1 MSSTRSNGWQR
12 SALFRWHLY
21 SGMVAALLVIL
32 LSVSGVLLNHGH
44 ALGLDRHYVSSG
56 WLIRAYGLPAPPV
69 AAFRLGDATLVQA
82 GERLQLG
89 QVPWPAVDAPLVGAL
104 ALDDLYLLATP
115 RWLYLHTASGEL
127 VERVPPPAELGG
139 AIEALGLTA
148 SGAPVVRGPAASRVG
163 DAWLSGW
170 AELPG
175 RAAVEWSRSVAP
187 PPKLRAQAVR
197 AYHARSISYE
207 RLLLDLHSG
216 RFMGSVGPWLM
227 DGVALLLV
235 LQVVSGLWL
244 WGRRIG
250 RA

>member
-44 ALGLDRHYVSSG
+44 ALGLDRHHVSSD
-56 WLIRAYGLPAPPV
+56 WIIRAYGLPAPPV
-69 AAFRLGDATLVQA
+69 AAFRLGDTTLVQA
-82 GERLQLG
+82 GERLQLDG
-89 QVPWPAVDAPLVGAL
+89 RPWPAVDAALVGAV
-104 ALDDLYLLATP
+104 ALDELYLLATP
-115 RWLYLHTASGEL
+115 RWLYLYTTRGER
-127 VERVPPPAELGG
+127 VERVPPPELGG
-139 AIEALGLTA
+139 AIEALGLTGA
-148 SGAPVVRGPAASRVG
+148 GAPVVRGPAASRVG

-170 AELPG
+170 SALPG
-175 RAAVEWSRSVAP
+175 SAAVEWSHAVAP
-187 PPKLRAQAVR
+187 PPALRAQAVR
-197 AYHARSISYE
+197 AYHARSITYE

-227 DGVALLLV
+227 DGVALLLI
-235 LQVVSGLWL
+235 LQVVSGIWL